1 MWAGGPELLSQTSYQ
16 ICWAMSV
23 FRSLNN
29 QIDVDLSDKS
39 AGYILDHQLGM
50 VGYMERLVHAVLST
64 VAVVAVL
71 R

>member
-1 MWAGGPELLSQTSYQ
+1 
-16 ICWAMSV
+16 V